1 MKHVACTS
9 LNKRTNVS
17 YTHLARLNCS
27 NAIKKLWSIQNDWHT
42 NRKIEQVEWWSWWWI
57 STLVWLWNLSSVK
70 GTLPVESKETLK
82 QIKTH
87 KQTNKQTNKQNNNN
101 NKKQK
106 QTKER
111 GKMRLKVVAQC
122 KFETSYGY
130 WLYVLVMSR
139 TRFRVNPHSIVA
151 WMSRNS
157 LLKAGTKS
165 EG

>member
-1 MKHVACTS
+1 M
-9 LNKRTNVS
+9 
-17 YTHLARLNCS
+17 
-27 NAIKKLWSIQNDWHT
+27 
-42 NRKIEQVEWWSWWWI
+42 
-57 STLVWLWNLSSVK
+57 K

-87 KQTNKQTNKQNNNN
+87 KQTNKQTNKTTTTTTTTK

-111 GKMRLKVVAQC
+111 GKMRLKMVAQC

-139 TRFRVNPHSIVA
+139 THFRVNPHSIVA
-151 WMSRNS
+151 
-157 LLKAGTKS
+157 
-165 EG
+165 